1 MTEAKCAVI
10 KRLTSIIALVMKQN
24 HQPDIIDRNGRIF
37 SVQDQILILMDEVL
51 TEKVASQQQTLA
63 VAEGALQNVTIT
75 CKQCGVNL
83 VLTKGEQHFF

>member
-10 KRLTSIIALVMKQN
+10 KRLISIIALVMKQN

-37 SVQDQILILMDEVL
+37 SVRDQILILMDEVL

-75 CKQCGVNL
+75 CKLCGVNL